1 VNAADSACRTERPAA
16 QVSGGL
22 VSALFR
28 RGLWARLGRIEQGR
42 LNVIEGDRVYT
53 FGNEAGGIEVSV
65 RIDHPQFYRL
75 VALRGSVGAGEAYME
90 GYWSCDRLPDLIRIF
105 ARNRHLLDAIEGGLS
120 RFQQWLL
127 SLEHLRRRN
136 TPQGSRRN
144 VREHYDLGNDFFA
157 LFLDPLLMYSAA
169 WFESESTS
177 LEEASVAKIE
187 RICRKLELNPADH
200 LVEIGS
206 GWGGF
211 AVHAAARY
219 GCRVT
224 TTTVSEEQFRLASE
238 RVRRAGLEGQVTVLL
253 EDYRELCGCF
263 DKLVSI
269 EMIEAVGYDFLET
282 YFRCCDS
289 LLRPG
294 GLALIQAI
302 TIADEHLEEAMTSVD
317 FIKRYIF
324 PGSALPAL
332 KQIRSLTAESTSLRL
347 VDQEDLTEHY
357 AQTLRCWR
365 DRFRAARPKVRE
377 LGYSERFIRMWDYY
391 LGYCEGGFLERRI
404 GDYQLLFRKE
414 GV

>member
-1 VNAADSACRTERPAA
+1 MNAAESTLLTEQPAA
-16 QVSGGL
+16 QSSGGPAT
-22 VSALFR
+22 ALFR
-28 RGLWARLGRIEQGR
+28 RALWARLERIEEGR
-42 LNVIEGDRVYT
+42 LNVIEGDRVHT
-53 FGNEAGGIEVSV
+53 FGQDASELEASV
-65 RIDHPQFYRL
+65 RIHHPHFYRL

-90 GYWSCDRLPDLIRIF
+90 GYWSCDRLPDLVRIF
-105 ARNRHLLDAIEGGLS
+105 ARNRHLLEAMEGGLN

-127 SLEHLRRRN
+127 RLEHLRRRN
-136 TPQGSRRN
+136 TRQGSRRN
-144 VREHYDLGNDFFA
+144 IREHYDLGNEFFA

-169 WFESESTS
+169 WFESESTP
-177 LEEASVAKIE
+177 LEAAAVAKIE
-187 RICRKLELNPADH
+187 RICRKLELGPDDH

-211 AVHAAARY
+211 AVHAAGRY

-224 TTTVSEEQFRLASE
+224 TTTISDEQFRLASE
-238 RVRRAGLEGQVTVLL
+238 RVRRAGLEKRVMVLL
-253 EDYRELCGCF
+253 EDYRELHGRF

-282 YFRCCDS
+282 YFRCCDA

-302 TIADEHLEEAMTSVD
+302 TIADEHLEEAMKSVD

-332 KQIRSLTAESTSLRL
+332 KQIRSLTAEATSLRL
-347 VDQEDLTEHY
+347 VGQEDLTEHY
-357 AQTLRCWR
+357 ARTLRCWR
-365 DRFRAARPKVRE
+365 ERFLAARSRVRE
-377 LGYSERFIRMWDYY
+377 LGYPERFIRMWDYY